1 MAERSKKQRRKSF
14 GVFGSTGLLSLESAS
29 PVASSR
35 LLRAGDRASCDALTL
50 ARYYGER
57 RGQADVLDSAAGA
70 LDQDDSSHLRHLDGQ
85 PPPHYLDHHHH
96 HRRWQ
101 QQQQQQPLSWASSS
115 SKEDEKLRNRKT
127 RSGSRSSLLGLAF
140 VRPRP
145 TSSAG
150 EMKTATM
157 TTTTTTTTATTGTTT
172 GTRQRLSKATVRP
185 LSYSP
190 SLPFQEDELSLP
202 NFTLPHSATE
212 PNIRSRA
219 KSVSRTLGRSSVFG
233 SLRSLKSM
241 DDDQNSTRTRS
252 RSTSSNEDDLPIMR
266 EAGNSRAHKLQ
277 QHHNNSSSNN
287 NNNNQPLINR
297 SFGIKVLHHG
307 EVQTA
312 GAMWRKRSHYLVLT
326 ESHLVRFKSQ
336 SKAAEVFPSIPS
348 SWGRSAGAA
357 AASNRLS
364 MVSLASLHENQLTGG
379 AAALGGGGEGGIGIA
394 LNNII
399 AVHRLDDG
407 KPYFSVEVC
416 YMDGKNP
423 RGSAIHIQLADP
435 QEAQL
440 WLMGIRAAAETAIS
454 IEPPVF
460 DDDTINYVTNVLEQ
474 ERDYDPGCFG
484 LYRVVHRMSTKQG
497 NRASTDDITK
507 LASNTCLLAIG
518 VHKIH
523 ILPTNTKSSNRASM
537 ASLVELD
544 LDACL
549 GIMALSSISVQ
560 ASDDTFQLIFRIP
573 FKSPSIVNL
582 SSSYSGEIALLL
594 RQRAEYLRPG
604 WIHQPFAFNVP
615 PHVQARVMP
624 PVTFEEDYGCF
635 DRTLI
640 AYCAAYD
647 VDTSKIRYMVDY
659 HCEDAPAFQL
669 LPREGCPDGGGYLLL
684 ELLAVFRALRYN
696 ESFATISFAR
706 VNLDILQQMR
716 DPYGPDFDAMRTRSN
731 VAVHIPGQEEIV
743 SLTQEVRALALKS
756 RTLQRM
762 DFSYCLTRSAKAVG
776 GERDPGCG
784 IPEAVFPLCRRNLTR
799 VDWLALNGIEL
810 GDSDLDYLVDA
821 ASQKTS
827 ALRAFEAN
835 NCGLQVHDLNLIL
848 STLRVQK
855 DTLKCLQ
862 ISNIVGRLSPDQF
875 QQQAGCLRN
884 IRKLELSQVLRTS
897 KSEPLLSAETLLN
910 WELEELCL
918 NNTTVNEQTVESI
931 AMYLASPESKNLR
944 ELHLNQC
951 GITGGDVA
959 TLLYFMVD
967 EELKPRDIHLHVND
981 NRLAIDCDLMF
992 ASISQNRTP
1001 THLTMRSI
1009 EFQRDEDFRHLVEA
1023 LVQNNTLRY
1032 LDISRLSLP
1041 HDAGAE
1047 ASKALQ
1053 RMFEQNSSIQE
1064 LDISSEQA
1072 HLDVSRF
1079 GIGLNLALTGLKKNN
1094 TLKVLKIE
1102 HQKLGVQ
1109 GANTLASV
1117 IEENNSLVEIHC
1129 ENNEINLQAFT
1140 IIVNA
1145 LQKNKTLLHVPS
1157 MASDCK
1163 RSLARVQREME
1174 ADVKE
1179 TGLRSSLSTA
1189 SSIRRSVRAAF
1200 SGSYSSSSS
1209 STSGGN
1215 KLVKSHPSV
1224 SQGAASSGVRRASS
1238 ATLGA
1243 MNCVQS
1249 GMVASAT
1256 VPQFT
1261 RPEIKFAI
1269 EALQNK
1275 WNIQEA
1281 RLQRYLYRNYNMLH
1295 GYIDQAVGDD
1305 DTKSE
1310 GRPATAASLA
1320 TFLNQLSLA
1329 PVEDM
1334 SQRDGTSVAAE
1345 TPSSDASALSRSAS
1359 FKTANN
1365 YIIDDTD
1372 TSKDDIGAV
1381 DFNLDWSFSQ
1391 SCSKQSALIDRVL
1404 PGSGFSSQSHIQTDE
1419 LAVPVSTQP
1428 RPALLR
1434 PTSSVRSSNSTSS
1447 VSIKTNTSMTMDRTP
1462 VNGRKFGTAR
1472 TPSLRGMLT
1481 ARSTSKRETQK
1492 KSDLLGSSNIPP
1504 QLDWDLPEINLL

>member
-14 GVFGSTGLLSLESAS
+14 GVFGSTGLLSLDSAS
-29 PVASSR
+29 PVTGSR
-35 LLRAGDRASCDALTL
+35 FRAGDRSSCDALTL

-57 RGQADVLDSAAGA
+57 HGRVDAFDSAVV
-70 LDQDDSSHLRHLDGQ
+70 DDVDIQ
-85 PPPHYLDHHHH
+85 H
-96 HRRWQ
+96 HRQLQ
-101 QQQQQQPLSWASSS
+101 QQTQQQLQPWMSSC
-115 SKEDEKLRNRKT
+115 KEDPKQLRNRKT
-127 RSGSRSSLLGLAF
+127 RSGSRSSLLNMAF

-145 TSSAG
+145 PSSG
-150 EMKTATM
+150 EMKATKQPR
-157 TTTTTTTTATTGTTT
+157 TTTA
-172 GTRQRLSKATVRP
+172 RP

-190 SLPFQEDELSLP
+190 QLAFQDKELSLP

-212 PNIRSRA
+212 PNIRSRS
-219 KSVSRTLGRSSVFG
+219 KSVNRSLARSSVFG

-241 DDDQNSTRTRS
+241 DEDQNSTRTRS

-266 EAGNSRAHKLQ
+266 DSGNSRAQKAQQ
-277 QHHNNSSSNN
+277 QHHPHHL
-287 NNNNQPLINR
+287 QINR
-297 SFGIKVLHHG
+297 SFGVKVLHHG

-312 GAMWRKRSHYLVLT
+312 GTMWRKRSHYLVLT

-336 SKAAEVFPSIPS
+336 NKAAEVFPSIPS
-348 SWGRSAGAA
+348 SWGRNNGAA

-364 MVSLASLHENQLTGG
+364 MVSLASLHENQLSGG
-379 AAALGGGGEGGIGIA
+379 AAAGGNGEGGIGIA
-394 LNNII
+394 LNSII

-407 KPYFSVEVC
+407 KPYFSIEVC
-416 YMDGKNP
+416 YADEKYP
-423 RGSAIHIQLADP
+423 RGSAIHIQLTDP

-440 WLMGIRAAAETAIS
+440 WLMGIRAAAENAIS
-454 IEPPVF
+454 TGPPVF
-460 DDDTINYVTNVLEQ
+460 DDDTVNYVTNILEQ
-474 ERDYDPGCFG
+474 ERDYDPDCFG
-484 LYRVVHRMSTKQG
+484 LYRVVHRMSTKQS
-497 NRASTDDITK
+497 NRSSTDDITK
-507 LASNTCLLAIG
+507 LASNACLLAIG

-523 ILPTNTKSSNRASM
+523 ILPTHTKSSNRASM

-560 ASDDTFQLIFRIP
+560 PNDDTFQLIFRIP

-582 SSSYSGEIALLL
+582 SSSFSGEIALLL
-594 RQRAEYLRPG
+594 RQRAEYLRPE
-604 WIHQPFAFNVP
+604 WIHQPFSFNVP
-615 PHVQARVMP
+615 PHVQAQVMP
-624 PVTFEEDYGCF
+624 PVNFEEDYGCF

-659 HCEDAPAFQL
+659 HCDDAPAFQL

-706 VNLDILQQMR
+706 INLDILQQFR
-716 DPYGPDFDAMRTRSN
+716 DSFGPDFDAMRTRSN
-731 VAVHIPGQEEIV
+731 VAVNIPGQEDIA

-756 RTLQRM
+756 RALRRL
-762 DFSYCLTRSAKAVG
+762 DFSYCLTRSAKATG

-784 IPEAVFPLCRRNLTR
+784 IPEAVFPLCRRNLTQ

-827 ALRAFEAN
+827 ALRAFEAS
-835 NCGLQVHDLNLIL
+835 NCSLQVHDLNLIL

-855 DTLKCLQ
+855 DTLECLR

-875 QQQAGCLRN
+875 QQQAGCFRN

-897 KSEPLLSAETLLN
+897 KSEPLISAETLLN

-931 AMYLASPESKNLR
+931 AMYLASPESKKLR
-944 ELHLNQC
+944 EIRLNQC

-967 EELKPRDIHLHVND
+967 EDLKPRDIHLHVND
-981 NRLAIDCDLMF
+981 NRLAIDCDVLF
-992 ASISQNRTP
+992 ASISQNRTS
-1001 THLTMRSI
+1001 THLTMRNI
-1009 EFQRDEDFRHLVEA
+1009 EFQRDEDFRYLVEA
-1023 LVQNNTLRY
+1023 LIQNTTLRY

-1041 HDAGAE
+1041 HDAGVE
-1047 ASKALQ
+1047 TSKALQ
-1053 RMFEQNSSIQE
+1053 RMFELNSTIQE

-1079 GIGLNLALTGLKKNN
+1079 GIGLNLALTGLKKNH
-1094 TLKVLKIE
+1094 TLKVLRIE

-1117 IEENNSLVEIHC
+1117 IEENDSLVEIYC

-1145 LQKNKTLLHVPS
+1145 LQKNETLLHIPS

-1179 TGLRSSLSTA
+1179 TGLRSTLSTA

-1200 SGSYSSSSS
+1200 TGSYSSS
-1209 STSGGN
+1209 N
-1215 KLVKSHPSV
+1215 KLVKSHPPV
-1224 SQGAASSGVRRASS
+1224 SQTVTSSPGVRRASS
-1238 ATLGA
+1238 ATLTGT
-1243 MNCVQS
+1243 NGTQP
-1249 GMVASAT
+1249 GMAASA
-1256 VPQFT
+1256 VLPQFT

-1269 EALQNK
+1269 EALQSK

-1281 RLQRYLYRNYNMLH
+1281 RLQRYLYRNYNILH
-1295 GYIDQAVGDD
+1295 GYTGETVGDD
-1305 DTKSE
+1305 TRSE
-1310 GRPATAASLA
+1310 GRPATAASLT
-1320 TFLNQLSLA
+1320 TFLNQLSLT
-1329 PVEDM
+1329 PIEDM
-1334 SQRDGTSVAAE
+1334 SQRDGTSVAE
-1345 TPSSDASALSRSAS
+1345 TPSSEASALSRSES

-1365 YIIDDTD
+1365 YIEDDTANNQ
-1372 TSKDDIGAV
+1372 IGAV
-1381 DFNLDWSFSQ
+1381 DFNLDWSYSQ
-1391 SCSKQSALIDRVL
+1391 PCSKQSALIDRVL
-1404 PGSGFSSQSHIQTDE
+1404 PGSSFSSPAHVQTEE
-1419 LAVPVSTQP
+1419 LAVPVSSQP
-1428 RPALLR
+1428 RPSLLR
-1434 PTSSVRSSNSTSS
+1434 ATSSVRSVRSGKSASS
-1447 VSIKTNTSMTMDRTP
+1447 VSINTNTSTIMDRTL
-1462 VNGRKFGTAR
+1462 VSGRKFGTTR
-1472 TPSLRGMLT
+1472 TPSLRSMLT
-1481 ARSTSKRETQK
+1481 ARAATASNKRELQSK
-1492 KSDLLGSSNIPP
+1492 VDLLGSSNAAPR
-1504 QLDWDLPEINLL
+1504 LDWNLPEINLL

>member
-1 MAERSKKQRRKSF
+1 
-14 GVFGSTGLLSLESAS
+14 
-29 PVASSR
+29 
-35 LLRAGDRASCDALTL
+35 
-50 ARYYGER
+50 
-57 RGQADVLDSAAGA
+57 
-70 LDQDDSSHLRHLDGQ
+70 
-85 PPPHYLDHHHH
+85 
-96 HRRWQ
+96 
-101 QQQQQQPLSWASSS
+101 
-115 SKEDEKLRNRKT
+115 
-127 RSGSRSSLLGLAF
+127 
-140 VRPRP
+140 
-145 TSSAG
+145 
-150 EMKTATM
+150 
-157 TTTTTTTTATTGTTT
+157 
-172 GTRQRLSKATVRP
+172 
-185 LSYSP
+185 
-190 SLPFQEDELSLP
+190 
-202 NFTLPHSATE
+202 
-212 PNIRSRA
+212 
-219 KSVSRTLGRSSVFG
+219 
-233 SLRSLKSM
+233 
-241 DDDQNSTRTRS
+241 
-252 RSTSSNEDDLPIMR
+252 
-266 EAGNSRAHKLQ
+266 
-277 QHHNNSSSNN
+277 
-287 NNNNQPLINR
+287 
-297 SFGIKVLHHG
+297 
-307 EVQTA
+307 
-312 GAMWRKRSHYLVLT
+312 
-326 ESHLVRFKSQ
+326 
-336 SKAAEVFPSIPS
+336 
-348 SWGRSAGAA
+348 
-357 AASNRLS
+357 
-364 MVSLASLHENQLTGG
+364 
-379 AAALGGGGEGGIGIA
+379 
-394 LNNII
+394 
-399 AVHRLDDG
+399 
-407 KPYFSVEVC
+407 
-416 YMDGKNP
+416 
-423 RGSAIHIQLADP
+423 
-435 QEAQL
+435 
-440 WLMGIRAAAETAIS
+440 
-454 IEPPVF
+454 
-460 DDDTINYVTNVLEQ
+460 
-474 ERDYDPGCFG
+474 
-484 LYRVVHRMSTKQG
+484 
-497 NRASTDDITK
+497 
-507 LASNTCLLAIG
+507 
-518 VHKIH
+518 
-523 ILPTNTKSSNRASM
+523 
-537 ASLVELD
+537 
-544 LDACL
+544 
-549 GIMALSSISVQ
+549 
-560 ASDDTFQLIFRIP
+560 
-573 FKSPSIVNL
+573 
-582 SSSYSGEIALLL
+582 
-594 RQRAEYLRPG
+594 
-604 WIHQPFAFNVP
+604 
-615 PHVQARVMP
+615 MP

-731 VAVHIPGQEEIV
+731 VAVHIPGQEEIA

-1009 EFQRDEDFRHLVEA
+1009 EFQRDEDFRRLVEA

-1047 ASKALQ
+1047 TSKALQ

-1209 STSGGN
+1209 GGGGGN

-1224 SQGAASSGVRRASS
+1224 SQGGASPGVRRASS

-1243 MNCVQS
+1243 MNCVQP
-1249 GMVASAT
+1249 GMAASAT

-1295 GYIDQAVGDD
+1295 GYVDQAIGDD

-1320 TFLNQLSLA
+1320 TFLNQLSLT

-1334 SQRDGTSVAAE
+1334 SQREGTSVAAE

-1365 YIIDDTD
+1365 YIIEDTD

-1462 VNGRKFGTAR
+1462 VNGRKFGTTR

-1481 ARSTSKRETQK
+1481 ARSTSRRETQK
-1492 KSDLLGSSNIPP
+1492 KSDLLGLSNIPP
-1504 QLDWDLPEINLL
+1504 QLDWNLPEIDLL

>member
-35 LLRAGDRASCDALTL
+35 FRAGDRSSCDALTL
-50 ARYYGER
+50 ARYYSER

-70 LDQDDSSHLRHLDGQ
+70 HLDDSHLQHHHDHLD
-85 PPPHYLDHHHH
+85 H
-96 HRRWQ
+96 Q
-101 QQQQQQPLSWASSS
+101 QQQRRRLQQLQQPLSWASSS
-115 SKEDEKLRNRKT
+115 SKEENKLRNRKT
-127 RSGSRSSLLGLAF
+127 RSGSRSSLLSLAF

-150 EMKTATM
+150 EMKTTTM
-157 TTTTTTTTATTGTTT
+157 TTTTTA
-172 GTRQRLSKATVRP
+172 TRQRLSKATARP

-190 SLPFQEDELSLP
+190 SLPFQQEDELYLP

-212 PNIRSRA
+212 PNIRSRS
-219 KSVSRTLGRSSVFG
+219 KSVNKTLGRSSVFG

-241 DDDQNSTRTRS
+241 DDDQHSTRTRS

-266 EAGNSRAHKLQ
+266 ESGNSRVHKMQQQ
-277 QHHNNSSSNN
+277 QHHHHNNHSNN
-287 NNNNQPLINR
+287 NNHYQPQMNR
-297 SFGIKVLHHG
+297 SFGVKVLHHG

-348 SWGRSAGAA
+348 SWGRSTGAA
-357 AASNRLS
+357 AASNRFS
-364 MVSLASLHENQLTGG
+364 MVSLASLHENQLAGG
-379 AAALGGGGEGGIGIA
+379 AVALGGGGDGGIGIA
-394 LNNII
+394 LNSII

-416 YMDGKNP
+416 YADEKNT
-423 RGSAIHIQLADP
+423 RGSAIHIQLSDP

-474 ERDYDPGCFG
+474 ERDYDPDCFG

-507 LASNTCLLAIG
+507 LASNACLLAIG
-518 VHKIH
+518 AHKIH
-523 ILPTNTKSSNRASM
+523 ILPTHTKSSNRASM

-560 ASDDTFQLIFRIP
+560 ANDDTFQLIFRIP

-582 SSSYSGEIALLL
+582 SSSYSGEIALFL

-696 ESFATISFAR
+696 ESFCTISFAR
-706 VNLDILQQMR
+706 INLDILQQMR
-716 DPYGPDFDAMRTRSN
+716 DSYGPDFDALRTRSN
-731 VAVHIPGQEEIV
+731 VAVNIPGQEEV
-743 SLTQEVRALALKS
+743 ASLTQEVRALALKS

-784 IPEAVFPLCRRNLTR
+784 IPEAVFPLCRRSLTR

-897 KSEPLLSAETLLN
+897 KSEPLISAETLLS

-944 ELHLNQC
+944 EMRLNQC

-967 EELKPRDIHLHVND
+967 DELKPRDIHLHVND

-992 ASISQNRTP
+992 ASISQNRTS

-1009 EFQRDEDFRHLVEA
+1009 EFQRDEDFRHLLEA
-1023 LVQNNTLRY
+1023 LTQNNTLQY

-1041 HDAGAE
+1041 HDAGADT
-1047 ASKALQ
+1047 SKALQ
-1053 RMFEQNSSIQE
+1053 SMFEQNSTIQE

-1117 IEENNSLVEIHC
+1117 IEENDSLTEIHC

-1145 LQKNKTLLHVPS
+1145 LQKNKSLVHIPS

-1174 ADVKE
+1174 ADVKD

-1200 SGSYSSSSS
+1200 SGSYSSGGS
-1209 STSGGN
+1209 GN

-1224 SQGAASSGVRRASS
+1224 SQTGGSPGVRRASS

-1243 MNCVQS
+1243 TNGAQPGVA
-1249 GMVASAT
+1249 ASASL
-1256 VPQFT
+1256 PQISGIFKKLASNAT
-1261 RPEIKFAI
+1261 CTG
-1269 EALQNK
+1269 
-1275 WNIQEA
+1275 
-1281 RLQRYLYRNYNMLH
+1281 NYNILQ
-1295 GYIDQAVGDD
+1295 GLNDQPVGED

-1310 GRPATAASLA
+1310 GRPATAASLT
-1320 TFLNQLSLA
+1320 TFLNQLSLT
-1329 PVEDM
+1329 PIEDM
-1334 SQRDGTSVAAE
+1334 SQRDGTSVAE

-1365 YIIDDTD
+1365 YMEDTD

-1419 LAVPVSTQP
+1419 LAAPVSTQP

-1434 PTSSVRSSNSTSS
+1434 PSSSVRSSNSTST
-1447 VSIKTNTSMTMDRTP
+1447 VSINTNTSTTMDRIP
-1462 VNGRKFGTAR
+1462 VNGRKFGTTR

-1481 ARSTSKRETQK
+1481 ARNTSKKELQK
-1492 KSDLLGSSNIPP
+1492 KPDPNTPP
-1504 QLDWDLPEINLL
+1504 QLDWNLPEINLL